1 MAFATI
7 NKGASYFNTVTYAG
21 AGGTQAV
28 TGTGFK
34 PDLVWIKNRSITA
47 DHMLYDVVRGTGATK
62 PLTSDNTDPEGLG
75 TNVGSPSQYGYLS
88 AFGSDGFT
96 VVAGSSN
103 GNFVNTSGNNFVS
116 WNWLAANSTTSNTS
130 GTISSVVSV
139 NTTSGFSIVSW
150 TGDGSSSSTVGHGLG
165 VKPGMIILKSRSFAA
180 TSYAWM
186 VYQGSGAMNNNQNSV
201 LNSTLAA
208 DGTSVTT
215 QGQIYPPSVTSS
227 VFGFA
232 GGSGGV
238 AAVNGS
244 SATNIAY
251 CFSAIKGFSKFGYY
265 TGNGSTDGTF
275 VYTGFK
281 PAWLMVK
288 RTDTAD
294 GWTIVDNK
302 RNTYNLVTQR
312 LKAEA
317 ADAESALDLIDF
329 TSNGFKN
336 RNSYVSWNASGGTYI
351 YMAFAEN
358 PFVLTDGT
366 PVTAR

>member
-1 MAFATI
+1 MAYTTI
-7 NKGASYFNTVTYAG
+7 NKGSSYFNTVLYTGNSTSQSITVGFQPDFLWFKNRNSTEPHAVFDSVRPFQSALRPNSTIAEYSNSDTDDLSAITSTG
-21 AGGTQAV
+21 FSLNGDGGT
-28 TGTGFK
+28 
-34 PDLVWIKNRSITA
+34 L
-47 DHMLYDVVRGTGATK
+47 
-62 PLTSDNTDPEGLG
+62 
-75 TNVGSPSQYGYLS
+75 
-88 AFGSDGFT
+88 
-96 VVAGSSN
+96 
-103 GNFVNTSGNNFVS
+103 NFSGNTYVC

-232 GGSGGV
+232 SGSGGV

-251 CFSAIKGFSKFGYY
+251 CFSAIKGFSKFGSY
-265 TGNGSTDGTF
+265 TGNGNDNGTF
-275 VYTGFK
+275 TYTGFK
-281 PAWLMVK
+281 PAFIMLK
-288 RTDTAD
+288 RTDVAD
-294 GWTIVDNK
+294 SWFIMDTKTGL
-302 RNTYNLVTQR
+302 YNSSYPILQAN
-312 LKAEA
+312 LPAAEF
-317 ADAESALDLIDF
+317 STNRIDLL
-329 TSNGFKN
+329 SNGFKQRYN
-336 RNSYVSWNASGGTYI
+336 WDAFNASGGTYI

-358 PFVLTDGT
+358 PFVTSGGI